1 MDRNLVAL
9 KPALVWKHFAEIV
22 RIPRPSS
29 HEEKIRR
36 YILDFARA
44 QGLESKEDAAH
55 NVYVRKPASKG
66 MEDRKGVILQA
77 HLDMVPQ
84 KNNDKEFDFTK
95 DPIDAYIDGGWV
107 TADGTTLGADNG
119 IGVAAILA
127 VLEDRTLKH
136 GPLEALF
143 TATEETGMDG
153 ANGLEKGLLHGDIL
167 LNLDSEEEGEL
178 YLGCAGGARLTLT
191 FDPAFQMA
199 PAGMAGVRCTVGG
212 MAGGHSGCN
221 IADRRGNAI
230 RLLARLLERS
240 PELLVAAF
248 DGGSCDN
255 AIPREA
261 SVCGALPADGVE
273 PFRARAAAFAREA
286 AGEFDAPPEFRIEVE
301 AAPLPER
308 VWTGEFRDRVLG
320 ALTGCPDGVVAFDSA
335 LGVVRTSSNLA
346 SVRSEGA
353 RLVVATSQRS
363 QVDAKRAA
371 LTEAVAE
378 RFRAAGAT
386 AAVSHAY
393 PGWEPRPDSRLFST
407 AAALY
412 RELFGKQPEPK
423 VIHAGLECG
432 ILSGINPKLEL
443 LSFGP
448 TLENPH
454 SPGERLDIASVG
466 RFWRFL
472 RELIVRLQAS
482 PQP

>member
-1 MDRNLVAL
+1 MKKLGSLSPAPVWEIFEMICSIPHPSGHEAALAEALAAAARERGLAVRRDAAGNL
-9 KPALVWKHFAEIV
+9 
-22 RIPRPSS
+22 RI
-29 HEEKIRR
+29 
-36 YILDFARA
+36 ARA
-44 QGLESKEDAAH
+44 AAPGFESAP
-55 NVYVRKPASKG
+55 VVL
-66 MEDRKGVILQA
+66 LQA

-84 KNNDKEFDFTK
+84 TAPGVKFDFLT
-95 DPIDAYIDGGWV
+95 DPIPPEIRGKWV
-107 TADGTTLGADNG
+107 VSGAGTTLGSDNG
-119 IGVAAILA
+119 IGVAAAVALLFDPAWRGGALA
-127 VLEDRTLKH
+127 GVFTVSEEVGLNGALALSPEMLEGTY
-136 GPLEALF
+136 
-143 TATEETGMDG
+143 
-153 ANGLEKGLLHGDIL
+153 L

-191 FDPAFQMA
+191 FDVAFQ
-199 PAGMAGVRCTVGG
+199 PVSAGMTGVRCTVGG

-240 PELLVAAF
+240 PELLVASF
-248 DGGSCDN
+248 DGGTCDN

-261 SVCGALPADGVE
+261 AVCGALPADGVE
-273 PFRARAAAFAREA
+273 PFRTRAEAFAREA

-308 VWTGEFRDRVLG
+308 VWREAFRDRVLG
-320 ALTGCPDGVVAFDSA
+320 ALTGCPDGPTAFDSA

-346 SVRSEGA
+346 SVRSEGE
-353 RLVVATSQRS
+353 RLIVATSQRS
-363 QVDAKRAA
+363 QIDAERAA
-371 LTEAVAE
+371 LTEAIAQ
-378 RFRAAGAT
+378 RFRAAGGA

-393 PGWEPRPDSRLFST
+393 PGWEPRLDSRLFST
-407 AAALY
+407 AASLY
-412 RELFGKQPEPK
+412 RELFGKRPEPK

-432 ILSGINPKLEL
+432 ILSGINPKLEI

-472 RELIVRLQAS
+472 RELISRLQSS
-482 PQP
+482 PRP